1 MKIDV
6 NVTVLVGQLILA
18 AILVWVALRKA
29 PVERQTLDATTA
41 AQYAQAAKLKG
52 EENQRLED
60 EISKLESRLELVE
73 RKKYRVV
80 LDFTIG
86 DPPEVGKVTIEPLV
100 DMAPPAGINSP
111 TLPRKNL
118 TRKSL

>member
-1 MKIDV
+1 MNV
-6 NVTVLVGQLILA
+6 NIAVLVGQFILA
-18 AILVWVALRKA
+18 GVLVWLAIRKA
-29 PVERQTLDATTA
+29 PAERQTLDATTA

-52 EENQRLED
+52 EENQKLED
-60 EISKLESRLELVE
+60 ELSELEHRLELVE

-100 DMAPPAGINSP
+100 DMTPPIGKDSP
-111 TLPRKNL
+111 TQPRRNL